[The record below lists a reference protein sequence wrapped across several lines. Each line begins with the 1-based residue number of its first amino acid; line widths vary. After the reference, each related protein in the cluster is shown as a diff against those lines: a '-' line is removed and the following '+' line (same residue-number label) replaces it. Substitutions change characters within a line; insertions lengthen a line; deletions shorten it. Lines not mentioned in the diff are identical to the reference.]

1 MRLLQVKVD
10 RGADGRSLLRAMDMA
25 AGDKNELIVE
35 MRTRMAAMEAGMAS
49 LRDSVADLRLQVS
62 DLTETTTSQ
71 ELQLNAQAEDF
82 NYLALQVYHVQ
93 QAIIGMRQSNRAM
106 NDRLDVLF
114 PDE

>member
-1 MRLLQVKVD
+1 
-10 RGADGRSLLRAMDMA
+10 MDMA

-49 LRDSVADLRLQVS
+49 LTARFEQENAALRHSVADLQAQVS

-82 NYLALQVYHVQ
+82 NYIALQVYHAQ
-93 QAIIGMRQSNRAM
+93 QASIGLRQSYRAM